1 MTFEFIEDSFNYRPF
16 KADQPSWF
24 LGSSGGGF
32 EHITKATNSTEGD
45 EEGFEDP
52 YTRDHDMMVRNHPMM
67 VMAEYSCRSLLRHP
81 LCLTLV
87 RHKWMKFGRLSFFL
101 ILAMYLLFLASLTTY
116 VVTSPNPILTPQFY
130 NCTPYFHPNNTV
142 NKTDVDNLFPFEKD
156 SQVNDI
162 SRIVLIAI
170 ASLNLIWI
178 LIGGNFLILIKAFM
192 NLDIWTLDLPWTIII
207 NTAVFS
213 MTLGAVCDNDY
224 QLYYRPSEETS
235 ELRECPQ
242 WQLSAFVVTLAW
254 VNLLIYMRQIPVLGK
269 YITIFHD
276 VLYTFLRVAT
286 IILVF
291 VVAFALGF
299 HALLAHEV
307 PFATV
312 QDSMLKVAIMMSG
325 EIDYADIFLSEGPVP
340 FKGATYVLFVVFFL
354 LVCIITLNLLVGL
367 TVDDIQSFLDEADLK
382 NLKLKLA
389 FVLGLE
395 KQIPFFNFSWIGS
408 QTRVQNL
415 SLRQETGKM
424 HVDDVVSK
432 RRIWEQ
438 IINKSVDNL
447 KKTEFQLLI
456 EEQKAQKERLANIES
471 ALKAIEANLI
481 SKTDKK

>member
-1 MTFEFIEDSFNYRPF
+1 MIIF
-16 KADQPSWF
+16 
-24 LGSSGGGF
+24 
-32 EHITKATNSTEGD
+32 H
-45 EEGFEDP
+45 
-52 YTRDHDMMVRNHPMM
+52 
-67 VMAEYSCRSLLRHP
+67 SL
-81 LCLTLV
+81 
-87 RHKWMKFGRLSFFL
+87 
-101 ILAMYLLFLASLTTY
+101 
-116 VVTSPNPILTPQFY
+116 
-130 NCTPYFHPNNTV
+130 
-142 NKTDVDNLFPFEKD
+142 
-156 SQVNDI
+156 
-162 SRIVLIAI
+162 
-170 ASLNLIWI
+170 
-178 LIGGNFLILIKAFM
+178 KAFM

-207 NTAVFS
+207 NTAVFRYYLIIFPSSIFSCS
-213 MTLGAVCDNDY
+213 MTLGAVSDNDY
-224 QLYYRPSEETS
+224 QLYYRPTEETS

-254 VNLLIYMRQIPVLGK
+254 VNLLIYMRQVNEKKLKANRKIYICQIPVLGK

-415 SLRQETGKM
+415 R
-424 HVDDVVSK
+424 
-432 RRIWEQ
+432 W
-438 IINKSVDNL
+438 
-447 KKTEFQLLI
+447 
-456 EEQKAQKERLANIES
+456 
-471 ALKAIEANLI
+471 AI
-481 SKTDKK
+481 T